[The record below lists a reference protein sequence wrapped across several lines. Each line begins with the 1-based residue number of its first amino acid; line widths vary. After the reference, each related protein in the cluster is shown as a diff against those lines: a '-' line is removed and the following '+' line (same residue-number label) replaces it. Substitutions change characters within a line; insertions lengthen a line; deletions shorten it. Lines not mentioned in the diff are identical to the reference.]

1 MLKALNL
8 ILLLGLIFFFTR
20 KKLSQF
26 FKSQKTELE
35 QTMAEAAEDL
45 KQIEADHAE
54 IKSKVE
60 DLDGIISKLRE
71 EAVYDL
77 DREKRKVK
85 EETEAFAEKLRRD
98 SELRMKQSFEKA
110 IRQVERELLEI
121 AMARSEQKLESKM
134 KDEDPA
140 WTAEMIQGESGENA
154 GTSNY
159 AS

>member
-98 SELRMKQSFEKA
+98 SELRMK
-110 IRQVERELLEI
+110 
-121 AMARSEQKLESKM
+121 
-134 KDEDPA
+134 
-140 WTAEMIQGESGENA
+140 
-154 GTSNY
+154 
-159 AS
+159 